1 MASLPPFIRR
11 RFLSTTTTTTTTNVS
26 KKWAV
31 KEVTK
36 SNFSESLEEFKD
48 HLSSSDFVAVSLQKT
63 GSYRAPWHRPRPFD
77 TADTSY
83 CKAKYAAERFQ
94 LLQFAACPFTLR
106 ASKLT
111 PYPYNFVLFPR
122 DELKMGMPTY
132 SFSVQPSH
140 LTSMAEE
147 GFDFN
152 ACIYN
157 GISYLSGAQESAA
170 KARMGNPTTS
180 SYVMSSSSTHTV
192 ADTVFVERIKSRV
205 KHWKSACKNTKKDNA
220 LLSSLRKI
228 VMGSEIYGTRPCM
241 NLDVCSERQVQLALE
256 MLKEFSDELV
266 PLIIPAKGGGTQAV
280 RVVLTS
286 STADKDLFERELQN
300 LEEEQNKRVRGF
312 REVID
317 LISASQKPVVSHN
330 SLNDFTVIH
339 SQFLSPLP
347 TNVDE
352 FMGSLHSVFP
362 HILDVNHL
370 MKNIGPLRKMTNI
383 PAAISYLNNH
393 YFAPIDMEILP
404 QESEGNIHRH
414 NVVKMCYLFAKLCS
428 ILKISDNAMVS
439 NNAMLAPAIREYT
452 NISNPC
458 SDSPQESTNEDIRV
472 WTKNMRKVSCDQLVF
487 LWGFRSGMTAGMIKS
502 LLCKSHAVFSEE
514 FDVRFVDKSCA
525 IVVFWRRGL
534 SETFLDAMSSEE
546 ICDSLMEIASEGIR
560 ASSYE
565 TYKRVCRLGL
575 WEADLAESL
584 DKALEDSDYLMEAN
598 SATNSKEICWSS
610 DSAINFDDL

>member
-1 MASLPPFIRR
+1 MASLTPFIRR
-11 RFLSTTTTTTTTNVS
+11 RFLSSSTTTNVS

-36 SNFSESLEEFKD
+36 SNFSESLVEFKD

-63 GSYRAPWHRPRPFD
+63 GSYRAPWHRPQPFD

-132 SFSVQPSH
+132 SFSVQTSH
-140 LTSMAEE
+140 LTSMADE

-157 GISYLSGAQESAA
+157 GISYLSRAQESAA
-170 KARMGNPTTS
+170 KARIGNPTTS

-266 PLIIPAKGGGTQAV
+266 PLIIPARGGGTQAV

-339 SQFLSPLP
+339 SEFLSPLP

-352 FMGSLHSVFP
+352 FMGSLHSVFT
-362 HILDVNHL
+362 HILDVGHL

-383 PAAISYLNNH
+383 SAAISYLNNH

-439 NNAMLAPAIREYT
+439 NNAQLAPAIEEYT

-472 WTKNMRKVSCDQLVF
+472 WRKNMRKVSCDQLVF
-487 LWGFRSGMTAGMIKS
+487 VWGFRSGMTAGMIKS

-514 FDVRFVDKSCA
+514 FDVRLVDKSCA
-525 IVVFWRRGL
+525 VVVFWRHGL
-534 SETFLDAMSSEE
+534 SETFLDAMSREE

-584 DKALEDSDYLMEAN
+584 DKALEDLDYLAEVN
-598 SATNSKEICWSS
+598 SATNSKEIYWSS
-610 DSAINFDDL
+610 NSAINFDDL

>member
-1 MASLPPFIRR
+1 MASLTPFIRR
-11 RFLSTTTTTTTTNVS
+11 RFLCSSTTTNVS

-36 SNFSESLEEFKD
+36 SNFSESLVEFKD

-63 GSYRAPWHRPRPFD
+63 GSYRAPWHRPQPFD

-132 SFSVQPSH
+132 SFSVQASH
-140 LTSMAEE
+140 LTSMADE

-157 GISYLSGAQESAA
+157 GISYLSRAQESAA
-170 KARMGNPTTS
+170 KARIGNPTTS
-180 SYVMSSSSTHTV
+180 SYVMSSSSTPTV

-266 PLIIPAKGGGTQAV
+266 PLIIPARGGGTQAV

-339 SQFLSPLP
+339 SEFLSPLP

-352 FMGSLHSVFP
+352 FMGSLHSVFT
-362 HILDVNHL
+362 HILDVTHL

-383 PAAISYLNNH
+383 SAAISYLNNH

-428 ILKISDNAMVS
+428 ILKISDNSMVF
-439 NNAMLAPAIREYT
+439 NKALLAPAIEEYT

-514 FDVRFVDKSCA
+514 FDVRLVDKSCA
-525 IVVFWRRGL
+525 IVVFWRHGL
-534 SETFLDAMSSEE
+534 SETFLDAMSREE

-584 DKALEDSDYLMEAN
+584 DKALEDLDYLAEVN
-598 SATNSKEICWSS
+598 SATNSKEIYWSS
-610 DSAINFDDL
+610 NSAINFDDL

>member
-1 MASLPPFIRR
+1 MASLPPQIRR
-11 RFLSTTTTTTTTNVS
+11 RFLSTTTTTTNVS
-26 KKWAV
+26 RKWAV

-36 SNFSESLEEFKD
+36 SNYSESLEEFKN

-63 GSYRAPWHRPRPFD
+63 GSHRAPWLRPQPFD
-77 TADTSY
+77 TVDTSY
-83 CKAKYAAERFQ
+83 WKAKYAAERFQ

-111 PYPYNFVLFPR
+111 LHPYNFVLFPR

-132 SFSVQPSH
+132 SFSAQTSH

-157 GISYLSGAQESAA
+157 GISYLSRAQESAA
-170 KARMGNPTTS
+170 KVWIGNPAAS
-180 SYVMSSSSTHTV
+180 SYVTNTSSTHTI

-205 KHWKSACKNTKKDNA
+205 THWKTAFKSTKKDDA

-228 VMGSEIYGTRPCM
+228 VMRSEMYGTRPCM
-241 NLDVCSERQVQLALE
+241 DLDVCSERQVQLALE
-256 MLKEFSDELV
+256 MLKEFSDDLV

-286 STADKDLFERELQN
+286 SKEDRELFERELQN

-339 SQFLSPLP
+339 SEFLSPLP

-352 FMGSLHSVFP
+352 FVGSLLSVFP
-362 HILDVNHL
+362 HILDVSHL
-370 MKNIGPLRKMTNI
+370 MKNIGPLRKMTTI

-393 YFAPIDMEILP
+393 YFTPIDMEISP
-404 QESEGNIHRH
+404 QALE
-414 NVVKMCYLFAKLCS
+414 
-428 ILKISDNAMVS
+428 
-439 NNAMLAPAIREYT
+439 EYT

-458 SDSPQESTNEDIRV
+458 SDNPQESTNGDIRV
-472 WTKNMRKVSCDQLVF
+472 WTKNMRKVSCDHLVF
-487 LWGFRSGMTAGMIKS
+487 LWGFRNGMTAGMLKS
-502 LLCKSHAVFSEE
+502 LLHKSHAVFFEE
-514 FDVRFVDKSCA
+514 FDVRLVDKSCA
-525 IVVFWRRGL
+525 IVVFWQPAL
-534 SETFLDAMSSEE
+534 SQTFLDAVGSEE
-546 ICDSLMEIASEGIR
+546 ICDSLREIVSEGLR
-560 ASSYE
+560 ASNYE
-565 TYKRVCRLGL
+565 TYNRVCRLGL
-575 WEADLAESL
+575 WEADLAESM
-584 DKALEDSDYLMEAN
+584 DKALEDSDCLMEAN
-598 SATNSKEICWSS
+598 SSTYSKDIYWSS
-610 DSAINFDDL
+610 DSTINFDDL

>member
-1 MASLPPFIRR
+1 MASLPPQIRR
-11 RFLSTTTTTTTTNVS
+11 RFLSTTTTTTNVS
-26 KKWAV
+26 RKWAV

-36 SNFSESLEEFKD
+36 SNYSESLEEFKN

-63 GSYRAPWHRPRPFD
+63 GSHRAPWLRPQPFD
-77 TADTSY
+77 TVDTSY
-83 CKAKYAAERFQ
+83 WKAKYAAERFQ

-111 PYPYNFVLFPR
+111 LHPYNFVLFPR

-132 SFSVQPSH
+132 SFSAQTSH

-157 GISYLSGAQESAA
+157 GISYLSRAQESAA
-170 KARMGNPTTS
+170 KVRIGNPAAS
-180 SYVMSSSSTHTV
+180 SCVTNTSSTHTI

-205 KHWKSACKNTKKDNA
+205 THWKTAFKSTKKDDA

-228 VMGSEIYGTRPCM
+228 VMRSEMYGTRPCM
-241 NLDVCSERQVQLALE
+241 DLDVCSERQVQLALE
-256 MLKEFSDELV
+256 MLKEFSDDLV

-286 STADKDLFERELQN
+286 SKEDRELFERELQN

-339 SQFLSPLP
+339 SEFLSPLP

-352 FMGSLHSVFP
+352 FVGSLRSVFP
-362 HILDVNHL
+362 HILDVSHL
-370 MKNIGPLRKMTNI
+370 MKNI

-393 YFAPIDMEILP
+393 YFTPIDMEISP
-404 QESEGNIHRH
+404 QALE
-414 NVVKMCYLFAKLCS
+414 
-428 ILKISDNAMVS
+428 
-439 NNAMLAPAIREYT
+439 EYT

-458 SDSPQESTNEDIRV
+458 SDNPQESTNGDIRV
-472 WTKNMRKVSCDQLVF
+472 WTKNMRKVSCDHLVF
-487 LWGFRSGMTAGMIKS
+487 LWGFRNGMTAGMLKS
-502 LLCKSHAVFSEE
+502 LLHKSHAVFSEE
-514 FDVRFVDKSCA
+514 FDVRLVDKSCA
-525 IVVFWRRGL
+525 IVVFWQPAL
-534 SETFLDAMSSEE
+534 SQTFLDAVSSEE
-546 ICDSLMEIASEGIR
+546 ICDSLREIVSEGLR
-560 ASSYE
+560 ASNYE
-565 TYKRVCRLGL
+565 TYNRVCRLGL
-575 WEADLAESL
+575 WEADLAESM
-584 DKALEDSDYLMEAN
+584 DKALEDSDCLMEAN
-598 SATNSKEICWSS
+598 SSTYSKDIYWSS
-610 DSAINFDDL
+610 DSTINFDDL